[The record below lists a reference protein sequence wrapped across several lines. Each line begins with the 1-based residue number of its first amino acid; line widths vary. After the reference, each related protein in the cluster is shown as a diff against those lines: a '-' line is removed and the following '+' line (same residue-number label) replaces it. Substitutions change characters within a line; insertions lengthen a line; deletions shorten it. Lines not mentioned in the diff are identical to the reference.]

1 MPGSCQAYALFGRIK
16 KQSRMR
22 RGLAPSA
29 VSVRRLN
36 KAEANLTGRMV
47 AIGPE
52 GVTVESRDEALSAIP
67 RRKHLSDDVSAEA
80 LLLFDRSRIGRLH
93 WK

>member
-1 MPGSCQAYALFGRIK
+1 
-16 KQSRMR
+16 
-22 RGLAPSA
+22 
-29 VSVRRLN
+29 
-36 KAEANLTGRMV
+36 MV